1 MESAAGGHPPR
12 QQTNVILW
20 IGGQAPFGE
29 AVRACGVVNRPGT
42 SAARSDALWPI
53 ACLCD

>member
-1 MESAAGGHPPR
+1 VESAAGGPPPR

-20 IGGQAPFGE
+20 VDGQTPFGG
-29 AVRACGVVNRPGT
+29 AVRACGVMNRPCA